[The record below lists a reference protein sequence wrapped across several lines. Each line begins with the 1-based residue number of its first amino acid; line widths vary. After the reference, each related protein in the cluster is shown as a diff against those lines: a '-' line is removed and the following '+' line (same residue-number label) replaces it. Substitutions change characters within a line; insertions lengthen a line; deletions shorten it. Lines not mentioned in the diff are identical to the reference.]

1 MKQLFGI
8 VFIVSL
14 LFSFLGSVTAFLIT
28 YEEYAHH
35 YTDKK
40 RPFQHAMQTAIFTF
54 VVFLVLTILA
64 VSFLAYPK

>member
-1 MKQLFGI
+1 MRPLFVI
-8 VFIVSL
+8 TFIISL
-14 LFSFLGSVTAFLIT
+14 LFSLIGSVMAFLIT

>member
-1 MKQLFGI
+1 MRQLFGI

-14 LFSFLGSVTAFLIT
+14 LFSFLGSVMGFLIT

-40 RPFQHAMQTAIFTF
+40 RPFRHAMQTAIFTF
-54 VVFLVLTILA
+54 IVFFILTVLA
-64 VSFLAYPK
+64 VLFLMRTK